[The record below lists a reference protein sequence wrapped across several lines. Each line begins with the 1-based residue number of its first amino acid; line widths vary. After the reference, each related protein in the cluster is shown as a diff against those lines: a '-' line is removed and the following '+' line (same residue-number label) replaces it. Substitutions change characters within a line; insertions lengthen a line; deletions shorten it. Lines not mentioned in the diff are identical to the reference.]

1 MNMNKTKLP
10 NAPGVDGD
18 DAQPVAGSA
27 RGRPKDLE
35 KRAAILSAATDLFTA
50 RGLNGVSMEAVARA
64 AGVSKITVYS
74 HFRSKDELFRE
85 TVFAKCRQH
94 WPEALFDVG
103 KATPLDTRLRR
114 IATGFHDLVFGSEV
128 LDMYRLMAAQSSGPS
143 RFGRLFWQSGP
154 ELTMSRFAA
163 VLEAAHKAGELEV
176 PDPVRAATHFFILLK
191 GDFHIKCLVGAAQA
205 PSRAMRQRHAEDVI
219 ALFLKAYAPTKPG
232 QARSG

>member
-94 WPEALFDVG
+94 WPEA
-103 KATPLDTRLRR
+103 
-114 IATGFHDLVFGSEV
+114 
-128 LDMYRLMAAQSSGPS
+128 
-143 RFGRLFWQSGP
+143 
-154 ELTMSRFAA
+154 
-163 VLEAAHKAGELEV
+163 
-176 PDPVRAATHFFILLK
+176 
-191 GDFHIKCLVGAAQA
+191 
-205 PSRAMRQRHAEDVI
+205 
-219 ALFLKAYAPTKPG
+219 
-232 QARSG
+232 